1 MMDRTTTA
9 ITFAPE
15 PEASSLWSRE
25 LQTSA
30 RRGPRMTAAELLRL
44 LGDPAKSVGV
54 DAKPDSAECRSP
66 WERKTG
72 GNRGPVAQ

>member
-1 MMDRTTTA
+1 MMERTDSAT
-9 ITFAPE
+9 TFAPE

-25 LQTSA
+25 LQSSA

-54 DAKPDSAECRSP
+54 DAKPDSAECRTP
-66 WERKTG
+66 RERKAS
-72 GNRGPVAQ
+72 GN

>member
-1 MMDRTTTA
+1 MERTDSAT
-9 ITFAPE
+9 TFAPE

-25 LQTSA
+25 LQSSA

-54 DAKPDSAECRSP
+54 DAKPDSAECRTSR
-66 WERKTG
+66 ERKTP
-72 GNRGPVAQ
+72 GN